1 MSKKILTVNNASG
14 IHARPAS
21 LLVKTITKFKSDVRV
36 IKNNNEYNA
45 KSIMGILSLGAKKGD
60 ELTFIAE
67 GTDEHHVIAELE
79 TLFASNF
86 GE

>member
-1 MSKKILTVNNASG
+1 MSKKTLKVMNESG
-14 IHARPAS
+14 IHARPAGQ
-21 LLVKTITKFKSDVRV
+21 LVKTITKFKSDVRI
-36 IKNNNEYNA
+36 IKNDNEYNA

-67 GTDEHHVIAELE
+67 GADEDHVIREVE
-79 TLFASNF
+79 SLFASNF